1 VSNSKKNAK
10 MEQLGPH
17 FVLELNTKNLGNSLS
32 LPSITQTT
40 LFKQWFKSYKILN
53 FDLVAESCF

>member
-1 VSNSKKNAK
+1 
-10 MEQLGPH
+10 MEQLGPD